1 MVYDP
6 VRDCDIPSPA
16 VSRRASLW
24 GTPPPSATSQY
35 GGPVPPAFQ
44 NERSPLPSP
53 SIRPASAGLR
63 SLLNDEPDIYVSRRG
78 SDHTVSSV
86 ADDEHSS
93 RPHLAKLLN
102 EPAPPLRPTSS
113 HSGHSGSPRLS
124 SPSVNLHP
132 GAGPRGTIG
141 ARSPHISPNTIPQ
154 HLVSSPSTS
163 HPYDIHVPGPSSRR
177 SSIDTQS
184 MPPPEPPLIHRHEG
198 VQSAGSVSPRAQSI
212 HQPRV
217 APARRGSLSRPT
229 SARSSSG
236 GFAAPP
242 PPASSSPEGS
252 VRLLSEET
260 IGGPNGRHPRPVKEY
275 RPHQPSRYRSITL
288 DELARLR
295 DRAVHNN
302 PLRRAARR
310 AAPSWSAPSPRVD
323 DMDGPRSGGPSR
335 RGSTASNVERPYIG
349 RNDDPAPGNKRHS
362 AEVDADPKR
371 RRTDYEGNV
380 ATIASHYN
388 QRAEVG
394 IEQREFSPIIG
405 LKKFN
410 NWVKSVLIGKFTP
423 RRRGGGARVLDIG
436 CGKGGDL
443 NKWKQARIALYVG
456 MDIAETSINQARER
470 WQTMR
475 GNRFEAFFAAHDCY
489 TNPIHEALPPQYTM
503 RDLYDSISMQFCM
516 HYAFE
521 TPAKARMMMDNVT
534 RYLKAGGLFIG
545 TIPNSAL
552 LLSRLDEQPDD
563 ELTFG
568 NSCYQITFAERHHQG
583 IYGREYR
590 FYLEDAVED
599 VPEYI
604 VDWDNFVALAREYG
618 LELVYQKTFNDI
630 LQEEQTS
637 REFGPLLGKMGVIN
651 ENGESAM
658 DADQWEAANL
668 YMAFAFEKR

>member
-1 MVYDP
+1 
-6 VRDCDIPSPA
+6 
-16 VSRRASLW
+16 
-24 GTPPPSATSQY
+24 
-35 GGPVPPAFQ
+35 
-44 NERSPLPSP
+44 
-53 SIRPASAGLR
+53 
-63 SLLNDEPDIYVSRRG
+63 
-78 SDHTVSSV
+78 
-86 ADDEHSS
+86 
-93 RPHLAKLLN
+93 
-102 EPAPPLRPTSS
+102 
-113 HSGHSGSPRLS
+113 
-124 SPSVNLHP
+124 
-132 GAGPRGTIG
+132 
-141 ARSPHISPNTIPQ
+141 
-154 HLVSSPSTS
+154 
-163 HPYDIHVPGPSSRR
+163 
-177 SSIDTQS
+177 
-184 MPPPEPPLIHRHEG
+184 MPPPEPPFIHRHES
-198 VQSAGSVSPRAQSI
+198 VQSAGSVSPRAQSF

-217 APARRGSLSRPT
+217 APAGRGSLSRPT

-260 IGGPNGRHPRPVKEY
+260 IGGPNGRPPRPAKEY
-275 RPHQPSRYRSITL
+275 RPHRPSRYRSITL
-288 DELARLR
+288 DDLARLR
-295 DRAVHNN
+295 DQAVHNN
-302 PLRRAARR
+302 PLRRAARQ

-323 DMDGPRSGGPSR
+323 DMDGPRSAGPSR
-335 RGSTASNVERPYIG
+335 RGSTASNVERPHFG
-349 RNDDPAPGNKRHS
+349 WNGSPAPGSKRHS
-362 AEVDADPKR
+362 GEVDADSKR
-371 RRTDYEGNV
+371 RRTDYRGNV

-410 NWVKSVLIGKFTP
+410 NWIKSVLIGKFTQ

-475 GNRFEAFFAAHDCY
+475 GNRFEAFFSAHDCY

-503 RDLYDSISMQFCM
+503 RDLYDNVSMQFCM

-521 TPAKARMMMDNVT
+521 TPEKARMMMDNVT
-534 RYLKAGGLFIG
+534 RYLKPGGLFIG

-563 ELTFG
+563 ELSFG
-568 NSCYQITFAERHHQG
+568 NSCCQITFAERHHQG

-590 FYLEDAVED
+590 FYLQDAVED

-604 VDWDNFVALAREYG
+604 VDWDNFVALAGEYG

-630 LQEEQTS
+630 LQEEQSS